1 MSVPVAEQE
10 THTHT
15 HEREVF
21 SQTFGIMSDRERERV
36 RKGLKVGLPISGRA
50 VAPLF
55 LLLWLRESWRNFR
68 RPFSLSLSLSLLSS
82 TGSNQRLSLARK
94 KKRERERRRKE
105 KNGAHSHPPHLSHT
119 LAPQRFPPTW
129 HASQFLVVKCQT
141 FRESSLCSAP

>member
-21 SQTFGIMSDRERERV
+21 SQTFGIMSDRERERERV

-68 RPFSLSLSLSLLSS
+68 RPFSLSLSLSPL
-82 TGSNQRLSLARK
+82 QHRK
-94 KKRERERRRKE
+94 QSETFLGEKEKEGERKTKKREE
-105 KNGAHSHPPHLSHT
+105 
-119 LAPQRFPPTW
+119 W
-129 HASQFLVVKCQT
+129 
-141 FRESSLCSAP
+141 SSLSPTSLITHTCSAAVSTHMARKPISGGKMPNIQRVQLM